1 MSQLAIRT
9 IETIAIEINSIK
21 DQTRKIMLHS
31 SIEIGRRL
39 TEAKEMMQHGEWM
52 NWLADSV
59 DYSQSTANNLMKVF
73 KEYGSDQLSLFG
85 DNAESEALG
94 KLSYTQ
100 AVALLGIPTDE
111 REAFVQD
118 NDVDNMSTRELAE
131 AVKARKDAE
140 KAQKA
145 AEKALKE
152 AQKAMEKEQK
162 LRQKL
167 ETQQADHAL
176 IVERLQAQAEEAA
189 AAAAKAEAGEDD
201 GQAVILQESLQ
212 KSEQQLADSLAKIK
226 ELESE
231 LKAKPIDVVPATI
244 EIEKVPAE
252 IEAELEELRKKVAQ
266 GTGEEA
272 AIFKTSFKTLGDAF
286 ENLLNALDVV
296 QKSDADMHEKYKGAV
311 KKLIARMDEQLA

>member
-21 DQTRKIMLHS
+21 DHTKQIVLHS

-39 TEAKEMMQHGEWM
+39 TEAKEMMPHGEWM

-59 DYSQSTANNLMKVF
+59 DYKQSTANNLMKIF
-73 KEYGSDQLSLFG
+73 KEYGSDQLTLFG
-85 DNAESEALG
+85 DNADSQALG
-94 KLSYTQ
+94 SLNYTQ
-100 AVALLGIPTDE
+100 AVALLGIPAEE
-111 REAFVQD
+111 REAFVQE

-152 AQKAMEKEQK
+152 AQKEMEKEQK

-189 AAAAKAEAGEDD
+189 AAAAKAESGEDD
-201 GQAVILQESLQ
+201 GQAAALQEALEES
-212 KSEQQLADSLAKIK
+212 QQQHAASLAQIK
-226 ELESE
+226 QLEQE

-244 EIEKVPAE
+244 EIEKVPPE

-272 AIFKTSFKTLGDAF
+272 AIFKAHFKNLNDAF
-286 ENLLNALDVV
+286 ANLLGALEIVGKTDEEL
-296 QKSDADMHEKYKGAV
+296 HTKYKAATNG
-311 KKLIARMDEQLA
+311 LIDRMKAEL

>member
-21 DQTRKIMLHS
+21 DQTRKIMIHS

-39 TEAKEMMQHGEWM
+39 TEAKEMMPHGEWM

-100 AVALLGIPTDE
+100 AVALLGISTEE
-111 REAFVQD
+111 REAFVQE

-140 KAQKA
+140 KAKKE
-145 AEKALKE
+145 AEKKLKE
-152 AQKAMEKEQK
+152 AQKAMEQERK
-162 LRQKL
+162 LREKL
-167 ETQQADHAL
+167 EKQHEDHAQ
-176 IVERLQAQAEEAA
+176 IVERLQKQAEEAE
-189 AAAAKAEAGEDD
+189 AAAAKAESGEDD
-201 GQAVILQESLQ
+201 GRAVELQAELEKAKQEH
-212 KSEQQLADSLAKIK
+212 AASLAQIK
-226 ELESE
+226 QLEQD
-231 LKAKPIDVVPATI
+231 LKAKPIDVVPATV
-244 EIEKVPAE
+244 EVEVVPAE
-252 IEAELEELRKKVAQ
+252 ITAELEELRKKVAQ

-272 AIFKTSFKTLGDAF
+272 AIFKAHFKNLNDAF
-286 ENLLNALDVV
+286 ANLLGALEVV
-296 QKSDADMHEKYKGAV
+296 GKTDQEMHAKYKVATNG
-311 KKLIARMDEQLA
+311 LIDRMKAEL

>member
-21 DQTRKIMLHS
+21 DHTKQIMLHS

-59 DYSQSTANNLMKVF
+59 DYKQSTANNLMKIF

-85 DNAESEALG
+85 DNANSQALG
-94 KLSYTQ
+94 NLNYTQ
-100 AVALLGIPTDE
+100 AIALLGIPADE
-111 REAFVQD
+111 REEFVQE
-118 NDVDNMSTRELAE
+118 NDVDSMSTRQLAE
-131 AVKARKDAE
+131 AVKARKEAE

-145 AEKALKE
+145 AEKELKK
-152 AQKAMEKEQK
+152 AQEAMEKERK
-162 LRQKL
+162 VREKL
-167 ETQQADHAL
+167 EIQQADHAQ
-176 IVERLQAQAEEAA
+176 IVENLKAKAE

-201 GQAVILQESLQ
+201 GQAAALQEALEEA
-212 KSEQQLADSLAKIK
+212 KQQHAASLAQIK
-226 ELESE
+226 QLEQE
-231 LKAKPIDVVPATI
+231 LKAKPIDVPAI
-244 EIEKVPAE
+244 VEKVPAE
-252 IEAELEELRKKVAQ
+252 IESELAELRKKVAQ

-286 ENLLNALDVV
+286 DNLLNALDVV
-296 QKSDADMHEKYKGAV
+296 QKTDADMHEKYKGAV

>member
-21 DQTRKIMLHS
+21 DQTRKIMIHS

-39 TEAKEMMQHGEWM
+39 TEAKEMMPHGEWM

-140 KAQKA
+140 KAKKA
-145 AEKALKE
+145 AEKELKE
-152 AQKAMEKEQK
+152 AQKAMEQERK
-162 LRQKL
+162 LREKL
-167 ETQQADHAL
+167 EIQQADHVQ
-176 IVERLQAQAEEAA
+176 IVERLQKQAEEAEA
-189 AAAAKAEAGEDD
+189 AAARAESGEDD
-201 GQAVILQESLQ
+201 GQAAALQVELE
-212 KSEQQLADSLAKIK
+212 KAQQQHADSLAQIK
-226 ELESE
+226 QLEQE

-244 EIEKVPAE
+244 EVEKVPPE

-272 AIFKTSFKTLGDAF
+272 AIFKAHFKNLNDAF
-286 ENLLNALDVV
+286 ANLLGALEIVGKTDEEL
-296 QKSDADMHEKYKGAV
+296 HTKYKAATNG
-311 KKLIARMDEQLA
+311 LIDRMKAEL

>member
-21 DQTRKIMLHS
+21 DQTKKIMIHS

-39 TEAKEMMQHGEWM
+39 TEAKEMMAHGEWM

-73 KEYGSDQLSLFG
+73 KEYGSDQLTLFG
-85 DNAESEALG
+85 DNADSQALG
-94 KLSYTQ
+94 SLSYTQ
-100 AVALLGIPTDE
+100 AVALLGIPAEE

-140 KAQKA
+140 KALKA
-145 AEKALKE
+145 AQAEAEKAK
-152 AQKAMEKEQK
+152 KAMEKEQK

-189 AAAAKAEAGEDD
+189 AAAAKAESGEDD
-201 GQAVILQESLQ
+201 GQAALLQAELEKAQQQHAESLAQ
-212 KSEQQLADSLAKIK
+212 IKQLEQ
-226 ELESE
+226 E
-231 LKAKPIDVVPATI
+231 LKAKPIDVVPATV
-244 EIEKVPAE
+244 EVEVVPAE
-252 IEAELEELRKKVAQ
+252 ITAELEELRKKVAQ

-272 AIFKTSFKTLGDAF
+272 AIFKAHFKNLSDAF
-286 ENLLNALDVV
+286 DNLLKSLEVV
-296 QKSDADMHEKYKGAV
+296 EKTDSELHVKYKGAV
-311 KKLIARMDEQLA
+311 TGLIGRMSEHLA

>member
-39 TEAKEMMQHGEWM
+39 TEAKEMMPHGEWM

-100 AVALLGIPTDE
+100 AVALLGIPAEE
-111 REAFVQD
+111 RETFVKE

-131 AVKARKDAE
+131 AVKARKE
-140 KAQKA
+140 
-145 AEKALKE
+145 AEKALKAAQKE
-152 AQKAMEKEQK
+152 AEKAQKAMEKEQK
-162 LRQKL
+162 LREKL
-167 ETQQADHAL
+167 EKEQADHAL
-176 IVERLQAQAEEAA
+176 IVEKLKKQAREAEEAA
-189 AAAAKAEAGEDD
+189 AAARESGDDSEAI
-201 GQAVILQESLQ
+201 ALNESLQ
-212 KSEQQLADSLAKIK
+212 KSEQQLADSLSKIK
-226 ELESE
+226 ELEAE
-231 LKAKPIDVVPATI
+231 LKAKPVETATVTV
-244 EIEKVPAE
+244 EVEKVPAE
-252 IEAELEELRKKVAQ
+252 IEAELAELRKKVSQ

-272 AIFKTSFKTLGDAF
+272 AVFKAHFKNLTDVFG
-286 ENLLNALDVV
+286 NLLNALDIVG
-296 QKSDADMHEKYKGAV
+296 KSDPDLHAKYKEAV
-311 KKLIARMDEQLA
+311 NGMIDRMKAEL

>member
-21 DQTRKIMLHS
+21 DQTKKIMIHG

-39 TEAKEMMQHGEWM
+39 TEAKEMMQHGDWM

-59 DYSQSTANNLMKVF
+59 DYSQSTANNLMKLF
-73 KEYGSDQLSLFG
+73 KEYGSDQLTLFG
-85 DNAESEALG
+85 DNADSQALG
-94 KLSYTQ
+94 SLSYTQ
-100 AVALLGIPTDE
+100 AVALLGIPAEE
-111 REAFVQD
+111 REAFVQE

-189 AAAAKAEAGEDD
+189 AAAAKAESGEDD
-201 GQAVILQESLQ
+201 GQAAALQEALE
-212 KSEQQLADSLAKIK
+212 KAQQQHADSLAQIK
-226 ELESE
+226 QLEQE
-231 LKAKPIDVVPATI
+231 LKSKPIDVPAI
-244 EIEKVPAE
+244 VEKVPAE
-252 IEAELEELRKKVAQ
+252 IEAELAELRKKVAQ

-272 AIFKTSFKTLGDAF
+272 AIFKAHFKNLSDAF
-286 ENLLNALDVV
+286 DNLLKSLEVV
-296 QKSDADMHEKYKGAV
+296 EKTDSELHVKYKGAV
-311 KKLIARMDEQLA
+311 TGLIGRMNEHLA